1 MNKKGQLI
9 VVSGPSGVGKGTMLR
24 EYVKGRESVR
34 YSVSATTRAPRPGE
48 ENGKDYYFLTKEEFL
63 NRVEQ
68 GNILEYAQYNGNF
81 YGTPKDMVEQALA
94 QGQDIILEIDVQGAL
109 HVKEKS
115 PGALLVFIMPPSG
128 EELRQR
134 LIGRQTEDEA
144 TINKRLAIAQEEMA
158 QVQEYQYVVVN
169 DNLDQAVAQF
179 NHIVEA
185 NRSLVTNWLSENK
198 SEYGFGPG
206 AKPLK

>member
-63 NRVEQ
+63 N
-68 GNILEYAQYNGNF
+68 L
-81 YGTPKDMVEQALA
+81 VEQALA

-109 HVKEKS
+109 QVKEKS

-158 QVQEYQYVVVN
+158 QVQEYQY
-169 DNLDQAVAQF
+169 
-179 NHIVEA
+179 
-185 NRSLVTNWLSENK
+185 RSLVTNWLSENK

>member
-24 EYVKGRESVR
+24 EYMGERENVR

-63 NRVEQ
+63 NRVQQ

-81 YGTPKDMVEQALA
+81 YGTPKDMVEQALSR
-94 QGQDIILEIDVQGAL
+94 GQDIILEIDVQGAL
-109 HVKEKS
+109 QVKAKS
-115 PGALLVFIMPPSG
+115 PDALLIFIMPPSW

-144 TINKRLAIAQEEMA
+144 TINKRLAIAREEMEQA
-158 QVQEYQYVVVN
+158 REYQYIVVN
-169 DNLDQAVAQF
+169 DNLAEAVAQF

-185 NRSLVTNWLSENK
+185 NRLTVKNWMAQNK
-198 SEYGFGPG
+198 G
-206 AKPLK
+206 